1 MLIILL
7 AMAVSSGV
15 SFLCSL
21 MEAAL
26 YSIPPSR
33 IQTLVQ
39 QKVRGAELLLKL
51 REKIDEPISAILTF
65 NTIANTVGGILVG
78 ALVAAH
84 FGADSP
90 WVGAF
95 AVVFTLI
102 ILFFSEILPK
112 TLGVIYADVVA
123 PRVAVVIQFLIV
135 ALYPMV
141 KMSNYVTKRI
151 RAAGEEK
158 ATVSEQDI
166 VELARIG
173 VEEGALIPEEEIW
186 IRNALRLNEKTAHE
200 LMTPRTVVYRLP
212 AELPLSMVTAHSEHW
227 THSRLP
233 LCKDNDPDRVVGL
246 VYRREVFD
254 ALLTLSDEEIESTKL
269 SSLGHPPAF
278 IPETMRGNEI
288 LRRFLEGRT
297 HLFIVTNEHGG
308 MEGVVTLEDVLE
320 DLLGAEIVDH
330 HDQHV
335 DMQEYARAL
344 ARKRRNLQAPASAA
358 EATPPDQKNL
368 PEFQD

>member
-1 MLIILL
+1 MGIIFL
-7 AMAVSSGV
+7 AIAISSGV

-26 YSIPPSR
+26 YSVPASR
-33 IQTLVQ
+33 AQMLA
-39 QKVRGAELLLKL
+39 QKKVPGAELLVQL

-65 NTIANTVGGILVG
+65 NTIANTVGGIVVG
-78 ALVAAH
+78 ALVANR
-84 FGADSP
+84 FGAESP
-90 WVGAF
+90 WVGVF
-95 AVVFTLI
+95 AVGFTLL

-112 TLGVIYADVVA
+112 TLGVIFGEQIA
-123 PRVAVVIQFLIV
+123 PRVAIIIKGLIIT
-135 ALYPMV
+135 LYPMV
-141 KMSNYVTKRI
+141 KLSNYVTKRI

-166 VELARIG
+166 VDLARIG
-173 VEEGALIPEEEIW
+173 VEEGALIPEEEVW

-212 AELPLSMVTAHSEHW
+212 SELPLTMVTAHSEHW

-233 LCKDNDPDRVVGL
+233 LCRDNDPDRVVGM

-254 ALLTLSDEEIESTKL
+254 ALLNLSDEEIEKTTLAAL
-269 SSLGHPPAF
+269 SHPAEF

-344 ARKRRNLQAPASAA
+344 ARKRRGGLAPD
-358 EATPPDQKNL
+358 TPAKPAGDQT
-368 PEFQD
+368 ETR